1 MLKRIIGVS
10 SLLCGLLMVSSAV
23 ARPHPTPGKDAFD
36 KVGRPDESSV
46 RQFNREEPRTQ
57 QKTAG
62 KLAPATHKAPATF
75 DKRRQRGELY
85 DSAPTANQSRAA
97 LQASR
102 TGQRAGKSPGDKRG
116 EQVANCSEFNQ
127 CSVGATNNAKS
138 GKSDVWIKRQWPREV
153 PPAKPVKWDHG
164 KIGAAYGDRIHQI
177 EMLVLGKGFM
187 PELGDD
193 CRNGTDCW
201 LP

>member
-10 SLLCGLLMVSSAV
+10 SLLCGLLLVSSAV

-36 KVGRPDESSV
+36 KVGRPDEAAV
-46 RQFNREEPRTQ
+46 QVTRDAPKTQ
-57 QKTAG
+57 QKASN
-62 KLAPATHKAPATF
+62 KLAPSSHKAPATI

-85 DSAPTANQSRAA
+85 DSAPSANQSHAA
-97 LQASR
+97 VQAAR
-102 TGQRAGKSPGDKRG
+102 TGQQAGKSPGDKRG

-138 GKSDVWIKRQWPREV
+138 GKSDVWIKRQFPREV

-164 KIGAAYGDRIHQI
+164 KVNAAYGTRVNQI
-177 EMLVLGKGFM
+177 RMLLVGKAFM